1 MSQSPIQRGW
11 LCGVLAAAV
20 VSFFLPGKSQSPIQ
34 RGWLCGLRA
43 GTDACFGMAN
53 VSIPYPAGMALWP
66 TAPTPIPWWAAL
78 GLNPLSSG
86 DGFVAVL
93 RLTRHPAEEVSQS
106 PIQRGWL
113 CGGWRYYDA
122 REPILVSIPYPA
134 GMALWHAARDTA
146 ARDAESQSPIQRG
159 WLCGTPPATPTPPV
173 TSVSIPY
180 PAGMALWR
188 SSGSWRSA
196 CVGCLNPLS
205 SGDGFVA
212 IMTEAGDTH

>member
-159 WLCGTPPATPTPPV
+159 GLCGTPPARSPRRRPRRSRRSQSPIQRGWLCGDPRDPGALRV
-173 TSVSIPY
+173 WGVSIPY
-180 PAGMALWR
+180 PAGMALWP
-188 SSGSWRSA
+188 S
-196 CVGCLNPLS
+196 
-205 SGDGFVA
+205 
-212 IMTEAGDTH
+212 